1 MRTPRPRLA
10 LAAAVSVLALAGAA
24 CSGDDDEASPV
35 RAEDLNTPSGPACGV
50 LPPEG
55 PGSLGALSE
64 LPAASAAAS
73 SQVLST
79 LATAVGDA
87 ELGETLDGEGP
98 FTVFAPANAAFGE
111 IPADQ
116 LEALLA
122 DREQLT
128 TVLTYHVV
136 EGDMTEQDL
145 VDAGTV
151 ETLEGG
157 ELTIEGDADE
167 FTVNG
172 APMLCGGIEV
182 ANGTVYVIGEVL
194 TPGS

>member
-1 MRTPRPRLA
+1 MRTPRHRLA
-10 LAAAVSVLALAGAA
+10 LAAAVSVLALAGAG
-24 CSGDDDEASPV
+24 CSSDDESSPV
-35 RAEDLNTPSGPACGV
+35 RAEDLNTPTGPACGA
-50 LPPEG
+50 LPAEG
-55 PGSLGALSE
+55 PGSFGALAE

-73 SQVLST
+73 SKVLTT
-79 LATAVGDA
+79 LATAVSEAD
-87 ELGETLDGEGP
+87 LVDTLDGDGP
-98 FTVFAPANAAFGE
+98 FTVFAPVNSAFGE

-128 TVLTYHVV
+128 SVLTYHVV

-151 ETLEGG
+151 ESVEGG

-167 FTVNG
+167 FTVDG
-172 APMLCGGIEV
+172 AEVVCGGIEV
-182 ANGTVYVIGEVL
+182 ANGTVYVIDEVL

>member
-24 CSGDDDEASPV
+24 CSSDDEASPV
-35 RAEDLNTPSGPACGV
+35 RAEDLNTPSGPACGA

-55 PGSLGALSE
+55 PGSFVAMSE
-64 LPAASAAAS
+64 LPAASAAAT
-73 SQVLST
+73 SQVLTT
-79 LATAVGDA
+79 LATAVSEAD
-87 ELGETLDGEGP
+87 LVDTLDGDGP
-98 FTVFAPANAAFGE
+98 FTVFAPANSAFGE

-128 TVLTYHVV
+128 SVLTYHVV

-151 ETLEGG
+151 ETVEGG
-157 ELTIEGDADE
+157 EITIEGDADE
-167 FTVNG
+167 FTVDG
-172 APMLCGGIEV
+172 AEMLCGGIEV